1 MRFIPCGGMA
11 KDCMWVDAMINAE
24 KWEHKT
30 YELTCISPIHVGN
43 GEVLKQYEYI
53 FTKDRNQQRVYF
65 LDKAKWMNF
74 LIRHHLIDDYAS
86 QVFSGK

>member
-1 MRFIPCGGMA
+1 
-11 KDCMWVDAMINAE
+11 MINAE

-53 FTKDRNQQRVYF
+53 FTKRIYIIYFKNRIYF
-65 LDKAKWMNF
+65 L
-74 LIRHHLIDDYAS
+74 S
-86 QVFSGK
+86 ET